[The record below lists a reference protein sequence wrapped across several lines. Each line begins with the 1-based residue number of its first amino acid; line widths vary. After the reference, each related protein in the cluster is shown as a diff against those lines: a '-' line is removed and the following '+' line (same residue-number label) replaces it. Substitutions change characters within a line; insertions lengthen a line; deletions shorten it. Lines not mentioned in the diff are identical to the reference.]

1 MLKSLRPRNCL
12 QQRWST
18 SPRGR
23 MPMTLRWLIRSSS
36 LRSQV
41 LAPKTIHAR
50 RSVFDHV
57 FSQQS
62 ATANCTYQPQPTYS
76 SYHNIPTNRRAAR
89 TGCSPLSDPWRDK
102 RWNTTRRRVLQ
113 SRRLRLTGTVFGAF
127 QRPGETMWNVYQPS
141 FEGFFIYHLRIAG
154 GMVELMSTIG
164 DCEILKYI
172 CLVNFVGCRVY
183 NIMGHHS
190 IPHILRFYCRS
201 CLVIHLHPFLLAIII

>member
-1 MLKSLRPRNCL
+1 MFFPNNQLR
-12 QQRWST
+12 QT
-18 SPRGR
+18 
-23 MPMTLRWLIRSSS
+23 
-36 LRSQV
+36 
-41 LAPKTIHAR
+41 APINPNPHTHHTI
-50 RSVFDHV
+50 
-57 FSQQS
+57 
-62 ATANCTYQPQPTYS
+62 TYQPTAEPQGQGVLRWAIRGGTKGGTQRGAEFS
-76 SYHNIPTNRRAAR
+76 SLVA
-89 TGCSPLSDPWRDK
+89 CVWRVPFLG
-102 RWNTTRRRVLQ
+102 R
-113 SRRLRLTGTVFGAF
+113 F

-172 CLVNFVGCRVY
+172 CLVYFVGCRVY